1 MSAESRAHAQL
12 RQGLATSRSML
23 QGIEQDHELQQRIL
37 AAATTIATALRGGGK
52 LLLAG
57 NGGSAADSQ
66 HIAAE
71 FVCRFEQERPGLA
84 AIALTTDSSILTAV
98 SNDYGYEH
106 VFARQLQA
114 LARPGDVLLAYSTSG
129 RSANI
134 LAALAQA
141 RRLGL
146 ATIGM
151 GGSRPSPLA
160 EACDLLL
167 AVPAERT
174 ATIQEGHLVIG
185 HILCGLVEQALARP

>member
-1 MSAESRAHAQL
+1 MSAPTARDQL
-12 RQGLATSRSML
+12 RQGLAASRSML
-23 QGIEQDHELQQRIL
+23 EALERDDGLQERIL
-37 AAATTIATALRGGGK
+37 QAASWIATGLRAGGK

-57 NGGSAADSQ
+57 NGGSAADAQ

-71 FVCRFEQERPGLA
+71 FVCRFERERPGLA

-98 SNDYGYEH
+98 SNDYGYERL
-106 VFARQLQA
+106 FARQLQA
-114 LARPGDVLLAYSTSG
+114 LARPGDLLLAYSTSG

-141 RRLGL
+141 RLLGL
-146 ATIGM
+146 TSIGLS
-151 GGSRPSPLA
+151 GSRPSPMA

-185 HILCGLVEQALARP
+185 HLLCGLVEQALAQP